1 MAPPVIIEEMLSDR
15 VVEIGRLSGTEA
27 MVVGREPEFGVK
39 VPDATAISREHGVFI
54 PYGNHWLYKDLSS
67 TNGSSHRGERL
78 LPETPVVVRL
88 GEIVEL
94 AGHLVRLSL
103 DVSLCVQP
111 PTPAQSLLVLQ
122 RAEVKKELLIQ
133 DTPGVLLAIG
143 GKEAD
148 LKLQIDIEE
157 HPSLIVERRGQG
169 VVAYSVSK
177 SGDLALNG
185 APMLTP
191 LTLKD
196 RDELTVGTYR
206 CIFLDELYRSS
217 GATTKIATWDDEV
230 APAFRTPTGRYKAKR
245 SFGQLPDSK
254 GTAKTEDFVA
264 RRKIGAGDV
273 EQPDNN
279 PMSTGIIL
287 LLIFL
292 FCGGLGLL
300 VAFLL

>member
-1 MAPPVIIEEMLSDR
+1 MAPPVIIEEMFSDR
-15 VVEIGRLSGTEA
+15 VVEIGKLSGTEA
-27 MVVGREPEFGVK
+27 MVIGREPEFGVK
-39 VPDATAISREHGVFI
+39 IPNATAISREHGVFI

-67 TNGSSHRGERL
+67 TNGSSFRGALL

-88 GEIVEL
+88 GEVVEL

-133 DTPGVLLAIG
+133 DTPGVLLAVG

-148 LKLQIDIEE
+148 LKLDIDIEE
-157 HPSLIVERRGQG
+157 HPSLIVERRGQA

-177 SGDLALNG
+177 SGDPALNG
-185 APMLTP
+185 APMAAP

-196 RDELTVGTYR
+196 RDELTVGNYR
-206 CIFLDELYRSS
+206 CIFLDELYRST
-217 GATTKIATWDDEV
+217 GATTKIAMWDDEV
-230 APAFRTPTGRYKAKR
+230 APGFRNPTGRYKARR

-254 GTAKTEDFVA
+254 GTAKTEAFVA
-264 RRKIGAGDV
+264 RRMIDSGVV
-273 EQPDNN
+273 EKTPSN
-279 PMSTGIIL
+279 PRTTAIIL
-287 LLIFL
+287 VLIFI